1 MNRVQELLLQRKIQK
16 STEKNKKE
24 KQLKSIYRRQKELAE
39 KNSKKVEEGIEH
51 HPDPMA
57 KKKLDFYNKLFK
69 SGEDL
74 QPKRESP
81 KTDQGSAAAPLGP
94 SQVSKNSKNIKKYF
108 F

>member
-1 MNRVQELLLQRKIQK
+1 M
-16 STEKNKKE
+16 
-24 KQLKSIYRRQKELAE
+24 AE